1 MLTFSSAVIDQ
12 IDGLPLHP
20 LVVHAVVVLLP
31 LASLGLI
38 AISFVPK
45 WSVRFG
51 PLVWPIALVALVS
64 SFLADQS
71 GRELA
76 RSVGVPIV
84 HMQAGEQV
92 KFVAAGVLVM
102 SLVVWLLDRRAT
114 KSKRS
119 IWEKL
124 LAAVAIAVSL
134 LAIYVTIKAGDSGA
148 RAVWG

>member
-1 MLTFSSAVIDQ
+1 MLTFSSAFIDQ

-38 AISFVPK
+38 AISFVPR

-51 PLVWPIALVALVS
+51 PLVWPVALVS
-64 SFLADQS
+64 LISAFLADQS

-76 RSVGVPIV
+76 KSVGVPAV

-114 KSKRS
+114 RRKRS
-119 IWEKL
+119 IWEKI

-134 LAIYVTIKAGDSGA
+134 LAIYVTFKAGDSGA